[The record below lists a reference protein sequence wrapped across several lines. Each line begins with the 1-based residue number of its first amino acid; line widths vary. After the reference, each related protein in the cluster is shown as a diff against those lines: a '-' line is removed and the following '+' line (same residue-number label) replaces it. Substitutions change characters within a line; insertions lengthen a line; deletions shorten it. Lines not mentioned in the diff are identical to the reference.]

1 MVLFILSFLLQYS
14 TLVNSHNTDCWGN
27 LWSGTFLWSL
37 FMTHPR
43 HTSIINPDMVNNSK
57 VKKTKKQWYDNFRK
71 LIISVEWRSQVAPA
85 GTSWWLQPLHWV
97 VIKSDGYWSTC
108 SSSFDRTWATE
119 LEWGGGG
126 THLLASRAALTLS
139 GCGSSGRLHA
149 PFSALAGNL
158 WPGRG
163 SGVRRVQGKANRV
176 LHTWDFQM

>member
-1 MVLFILSFLLQYS
+1 M
-14 TLVNSHNTDCWGN
+14 
-27 LWSGTFLWSL
+27 
-37 FMTHPR
+37 
-43 HTSIINPDMVNNSK
+43 
-57 VKKTKKQWYDNFRK
+57 
-71 LIISVEWRSQVAPA
+71 APA

-97 VIKSDGYWSTC
+97 VIKSHGYWSTC

-176 LHTWDFQM
+176 LHTWDFQMQALKSMWQVGQKEGPLFNLGGSLVWFNPTTDISLHMHLKYWKFPFGSSLRRPVQPDSCQFFTLTDHIRH